1 MSEKS
6 GYLRHFH
13 ACNRHNMGHFRPFY
27 VDGHNYGWVCED
39 LAKSLPHDIA
49 GIIPCG
55 DGITFANSITDFA
68 TRSGVFAEATNH
80 ISKVRNKPIRNEMY
94 PLVLQWG
101 DAPLAQLDR
110 VAVPWFGVRAFGVHV
125 NGFVRKKDGIYI
137 WVGERALDR
146 RVDPGKLDN
155 MIGGGQP
162 IGLSIRENLRKEA
175 MEEAGIVPALIDTA
189 KHVRTMRY
197 RLERNSGLRNDT
209 LFIFDLELAEDFVPQ
224 NTDNEVAAFHLLPAA
239 EVATIIHDTDHFKF
253 NCNMVIVDFLVR
265 HGHIGPTHPE
275 YQALMSF
282 LERDKAEHMAI
293 TSRADLPSA

>member
-1 MSEKS
+1 MSF
-6 GYLRHFH
+6 LDHIAR
-13 ACNRHNMGHFRPFY
+13 CNNA
-27 VDGHNYGWVCED
+27 D
-39 LAKSLPHDIA
+39 LGQFEPWFIGATRA
-49 GIIPCG
+49 GFIHR
-55 DGITFANSITDFA
+55 DFA
-68 TRSGVFAEATNH
+68 ARPDLFARRDGAWHLAPGLDTPDRRTAAVRAFLLALRERGQFGNLWREEPYAVTWVFTD
-80 ISKVRNKPIRNEMY
+80 P
-94 PLVLQWG
+94 PLMTMER
-101 DAPLAQLDR
+101 A
-110 VAVPWFGVRAFGVHV
+110 AVPWFGVRAFGVHV